1 MIPLLKGQSYWT
13 CESKG
18 GMFHVVSGEQRNAAQ
33 RSPPLRIKIQNVSEY
48 NK

>member
-13 CESKG
+13 CESKAG
-18 GMFHVVSGEQRNAAQ
+18 VFHVVSWRNAAQ
-33 RSPPLRIKIQNVSEY
+33 RSPPLRIKIQNVFEY